1 MQRPLSILRDEIWY
15 LNINFLMLKLRVFT
29 RCTLAS
35 SIRPYLIYVKVKL
48 SPGILYENISIY
60 VLKYG
65 YQIQWYHAINLD
77 HVRVKLH
84 SRRNNHNHMQKY
96 LSHEQ

>member
-1 MQRPLSILRDEIWY
+1 MY
-15 LNINFLMLKLRVFT
+15 T
-29 RCTLAS
+29 RFHHSAIFDICQSLA
-35 SIRPYLIYVKVKL
+35 V
-48 SPGILYENISIY
+48 PGDLYENISIY

-65 YQIQWYHAINLD
+65 YQIQWYHAIYLD